1 MMKPNSALSSA
12 SQAPDSAEG
21 STAKKQR
28 REPRSRFKPRA
39 ETGMRLEERDEQLLS
54 DLLLHRA
61 MSRGQLQTLYF
72 TSLVRC
78 NARLRQLF
86 DHRFVTRYYSPIA
99 PFGAQAIYLIGKAAL
114 PIVARRLEMDL
125 PETTRMARCGHTPT
139 FIEHTL
145 ATVDIYIAFRQG
157 VEERNDV
164 EMERWLPEVQCRH
177 EWEIRPSAGGTW
189 RTETFK
195 PDGFVRL
202 ARKGGQYFNFFVET
216 DLGHT
221 SSKQFLGKL
230 MTHQRYLESGLFRET
245 YGGEGFTTLVVTTG
259 ERRMH
264 NLRALLE
271 EQGSSLFWLTTF
283 TQLRDHDPLNAI
295 WIAPTRDGLQS
306 IL

>member
-1 MMKPNSALSSA
+1 MMKLDAALSSETP
-12 SQAPDSAEG
+12 SPDSAKG
-21 STAKKQR
+21 ATAKKQR

-39 ETGMRLEERDEQLLS
+39 EAGIRLEERDEQLLC

-86 DHRFVTRYYSPIA
+86 DHRFVTRYYSPTA
-99 PFGAQAIYLIGKAAL
+99 PFGAQAIYMIGKAAL
-114 PIVARRLEMDL
+114 PLVARRLEMDL

-145 ATVDIYIAFRQG
+145 ATVDIYIAFRQA
-157 VEERNDV
+157 VEGREDV

-177 EWEIRPSAGGTW
+177 EWEIRPTAGRKW
-189 RTETFK
+189 RMETFK

-202 ARKGGQYFNFFVET
+202 AEKGSKYLNFFIET

-245 YGGEGFTTLVVTTG
+245 YGGDSFTTLVVTTG

-264 NLRALLE
+264 NWRALLE
-271 EQGSSLFWLTTF
+271 EQRSSLFWLTTF
-283 TQLRDHDPLNAI
+283 TQLQNYNPYIMLS
-295 WIAPTRDGLQS
+295 G
-306 IL
+306 